1 MKVLKAMQMNRCI
14 GCLSCMITCAGVN
27 QQDHSIL
34 KSAIRIK
41 TSGGLSGKFI
51 AIVCQACQ
59 GDVPCAEVCPTGALV
74 KRKGGGVT
82 LDKDKC
88 DGCQRCFT
96 ACTGCPVGCIHI
108 GQFRRV
114 FDEGY
119 DYESVSVAY
128 DYELIYALGTLLGIS
143 KTDEILYYAWQT

>member
-14 GCLSCMITCAGVN
+14 GCLSCMITCASVN
-27 QQDHSIL
+27 QQNHSIL

-88 DGCQRCFT
+88 DGCQRCVT
-96 ACTGCPVGCIHI
+96 ACTVNAIYFDPETRNPIVCKHCGVCARFCPHGCL
-108 GQFRRV
+108 QLT
-114 FDEGY
+114 EGVY
-119 DYESVSVAY
+119 
-128 DYELIYALGTLLGIS
+128 
-143 KTDEILYYAWQT
+143 